1 MDFLPDPD
9 LNINKLNEVQS
20 TLHHAVQFI
29 AASGKYLKKTKEDD
43 SHTNME
49 WRMDT
54 QQFVGGLINQRARV
68 ALHVPSLTL
77 KVLGPGYLELAALP
91 LSGKTKQEV
100 LMWLRKAL
108 MLKQIDASDM
118 DLEMHYE
125 IPGHPTDSGKRFE
138 AEQEYCKELADHRSF
153 SEAALR
159 PFCSEYE
166 QAGPLRTWP
175 HHFDHGSY
183 IPFEFDE
190 EGDPLRSFRIG
201 YAIADSIIG
210 EPYFYVTRWQKNGNP
225 DYKDAPGLANGA
237 WYPAELSGAALSW
250 SELLNS
256 NDPRSIVHNFLSICI
271 DWSVD

>member
-100 LMWLRKAL
+100 
-108 MLKQIDASDM
+108 
-118 DLEMHYE
+118 
-125 IPGHPTDSGKRFE
+125 P
-138 AEQEYCKELADHRSF
+138 
-153 SEAALR
+153 
-159 PFCSEYE
+159 
-166 QAGPLRTWP
+166 
-175 HHFDHGSY
+175 
-183 IPFEFDE
+183 
-190 EGDPLRSFRIG
+190 
-201 YAIADSIIG
+201 
-210 EPYFYVTRWQKNGNP
+210 
-225 DYKDAPGLANGA
+225 
-237 WYPAELSGAALSW
+237 
-250 SELLNS
+250 
-256 NDPRSIVHNFLSICI
+256 
-271 DWSVD
+271 